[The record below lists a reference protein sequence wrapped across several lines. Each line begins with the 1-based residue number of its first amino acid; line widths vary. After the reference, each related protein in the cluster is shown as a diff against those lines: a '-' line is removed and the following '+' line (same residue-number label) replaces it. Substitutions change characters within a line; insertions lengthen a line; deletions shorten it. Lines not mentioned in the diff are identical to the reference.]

1 MSQKQQL
8 DLDGNPPPTTYE
20 IERVSGARQGA
31 DGKPEFCVHWA
42 GGERAWGNAATTWE
56 SIPHD
61 TVLAVWEKLAARKA
75 TSIELESASGSERAA
90 LHNQLASLPQEGSSG
105 VVEAWISA
113 KIRRHSSKAQIT
125 EYMGPPSHH
134 FKLQF
139 EQFHVGQADP
149 DDGTYDLL
157 GAEVDWQFASAPQS
171 SSSSIESTRARVA
184 RRNRQ

>member
-90 LHNQLASLPQEGSSG
+90 LHTQLASLPQEGSSG
-105 VVEAWISA
+105 VVDSWINA
-113 KIRRHSSKAQIT
+113 TIRGKKSKAQVV
-125 EYMGPPSHH
+125 EYLGPPSKK
-134 FKLQF
+134 FKIKF
-139 EQFHVGQADP
+139 EEFKQGQSDP
-149 DDGTYDLL
+149 DDGQYDLL
-157 GAEVDWQFASAPQS
+157 RAEIEWEFASAPPSVCPVQ
-171 SSSSIESTRARVA
+171 IARARVA
-184 RRNRQ
+184 RRNR